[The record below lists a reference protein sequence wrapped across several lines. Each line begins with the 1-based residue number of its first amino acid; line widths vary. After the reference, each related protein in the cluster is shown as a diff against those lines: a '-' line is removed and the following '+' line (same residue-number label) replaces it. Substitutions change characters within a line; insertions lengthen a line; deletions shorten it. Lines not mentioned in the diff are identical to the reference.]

1 MKIPYLKKKPEL
13 KSYHNVTWEDNYS
26 WIHQKNILEVLRD
39 KTKLD
44 PEVKNYLDE
53 ENSYANYHLKDT
65 ENLQKKLF
73 DEIKGRIKLD
83 DESLPY
89 KDHTYEYW
97 SKTTAVGNYSIK
109 LRKKIDTDLVEEIW
123 NGDEEKKKLETEYF
137 GVGDLEVSN
146 NDKYL
151 GYSLDIKGSEYYT
164 IFIRDI
170 KTNEIITKEISETS
184 GGITFSLD
192 DKYVFYS
199 KLDQNHRAR
208 KIYRHEIG
216 NFNGQDELIF
226 EEKSEAFTVSI
237 GLSSDEKYYFI
248 NTSDHNT
255 SEQYYFGVD
264 EINIKPKLIIKR
276 EKGIIYS
283 VSSWDSKFFNHTNKD
298 AEDFK
303 IDVSDSLEKQN
314 WKTFIPP
321 RDEVLIGGCT
331 FLKNWIIRS
340 ETSNALDKLFVK
352 NISSGVEEELI
363 FSNETVYVPGISLIQ
378 KDRDT
383 DNVYLGYSSPKTPSR
398 VYSYNLSTK
407 TKKLVKEQE
416 IPSGHNPEDY
426 IVERVDYKSHDGRLV
441 PLTITRHKKTKI
453 DGSANL
459 LLYGYGSYGSSM
471 SPNFSSTRLSLINR
485 DIIWATAHIR
495 GGMEKGM
502 KWWKEGKLINKK
514 NTFEDYIHAAKYL
527 IDNNYSSKGKII
539 GMGGSAGG
547 LLMGAVVN
555 QAPELFLGIIMA
567 VPFVDSLTTN
577 LDHSLPLTVGEF
589 DEFGNAK
596 DIKEHFDYIFSYAP
610 YNNIKKMDYP
620 HILITTSLSA
630 NTLAVTPEPHENTI
644 FLLWSK
650 LNGLNF
656 STILSL
662 AINVRSSVF
671 INSEKGK
678 QNEFLIDPLLK
689 PFLGSATFP
698 SNLSILLASI
708 TLNSFS
714 EIFLSISCLSFT
726 SFLFSLAL

>member
-44 PEVKNYLDE
+44 PEVKNYLDK
-53 ENSYANYHLKDT
+53 ENSYADYHLKDT
-65 ENLQKKLF
+65 KNLQKKLF
-73 DEIKGRIKLD
+73 DEIKARIKLD

-97 SKTTAVGNYSIK
+97 SKTTAIGNYSIK

-151 GYSLDIKGSEYYT
+151 GYSLDTKGSEYYT

-170 KTNEIITKEISETS
+170 KTNEIITKEITETS

-192 DKYVFYS
+192 DRYVFYS

-216 NFNGQDELIF
+216 NFNSQDELIF

-264 EINIKPKLIIKR
+264 EINTKPKLIMKR

-283 VSSWDSKFFNHTNKD
+283 VSSWDNKFYNHTNKD

-314 WKTFIPP
+314 WETFIPP

-363 FSNETVYVPGISLIQ
+363 FSNENVYVPGISLTQ
-378 KDRDT
+378 RNRDT

-407 TKKLVKEQE
+407 AKKLVKEQE

-502 KWWKEGKLINKK
+502 KWWKEGKLTNKK

-620 HILITTSLSA
+620 HILITTSLSD
-630 NTLAVTPEPHENTI
+630 NRVLFDEPAKFTAKLREYKTDNN
-644 FLLWSK
+644 LL
-650 LNGLNF
+650 
-656 STILSL
+656 
-662 AINVRSSVF
+662 
-671 INSEKGK
+671 
-678 QNEFLIDPLLK
+678 LLK
-689 PFLGSATFP
+689 TEMNAGHGGKSGRDGA
-698 SNLSILLASI
+698 IE
-708 TLNSFS
+708 
-714 EIFLSISCLSFT
+714 EIAIDYAF
-726 SFLFSLAL
+726 ALKVAEKI

>member
-1 MKIPYLKKKPEL
+1 MKVPQLRKKPEK
-13 KSYHNVTWEDNYS
+13 KSCHNTTWEDDYS
-26 WIHQKNILEVLRD
+26 WIHQKNILDVLKD
-39 KTKLD
+39 KDKLD
-44 PEVKNYLDE
+44 PEVREYLVQENNYTE
-53 ENSYANYHLKDT
+53 YHLRDTKD
-65 ENLQKKLF
+65 LQKNLF

-89 KDHTYEYW
+89 RDHTYEYW
-97 SKTTAVGNYSIK
+97 TKTTVEGNYSIK
-109 LRKKIDTDLVEEIW
+109 LRKKINTNEIEEIW
-123 NGDEEKKKLETEYF
+123 NGDKEKEKLGVEYF
-137 GVGDLEVSN
+137 GVGDLEVSH

-151 GYSLDIKGSEYYT
+151 AYSLDIKGSEYYT

-170 KTNEIITKEISETS
+170 NTNKIITKEIIDTS

-192 DKYVFYS
+192 DKYIFYS
-199 KLDQNHRAR
+199 KLDENHRAR

-216 NFNGQDELIF
+216 NLKDQDDLIF
-226 EEKSEAFTVSI
+226 EEKSEAFTVGI

-248 NTSDHNT
+248 TTSDHNT
-255 SEQYYFGVD
+255 SEQYYFKID
-264 EINIKPKLIIKR
+264 EEKPKPTLIKKR
-276 EKGIIYS
+276 EKGILYS
-283 VSSWDSKFFNHTNKD
+283 VNSWNEKFYNHTNKD

-303 IDVSDSLEKQN
+303 IDISDSLRIQN
-314 WKTFIPP
+314 WKTFVAAK
-321 RDEVLIGGCT
+321 DEVLIGSCF

-352 NISSGVEEELI
+352 NISTGLEEELI
-363 FSNETVYVPGISLIQ
+363 FSDEKVYVPSVSLMQ
-378 KDRDT
+378 KDRNT
-383 DNVYLGYSSPKTPSR
+383 DEIYLGYSSPKTPSR
-398 VYSYNLSTK
+398 VYLYNLSTK
-407 TKKLVKEQE
+407 SKKLVKEQE
-416 IPSGHNPEDY
+416 IPSGHNPSDY
-426 IVERVDYKSHDGRLV
+426 IVERIQFKSHDERMV

-471 SPNFSSTRLSLINR
+471 SPSFSSTKLSLLNR

-502 KWWKEGKLINKK
+502 KWWKEGKLTNKK

-527 IDNNYSSKGKII
+527 INKKYSSKGKII

-596 DIKEHFDYIFSYAP
+596 DNKDHFEYIFSYAP

-620 HILITTSLSA
+620 HMLITTSLSD
-630 NTLAVTPEPHENTI
+630 NRVLFDEPAKFTAKLRDFKTDNN
-644 FLLWSK
+644 LL
-650 LNGLNF
+650 
-656 STILSL
+656 
-662 AINVRSSVF
+662 
-671 INSEKGK
+671 
-678 QNEFLIDPLLK
+678 LLK
-689 PFLGSATFP
+689 TEMNAGHGGKSGRDGAIEEIALDYAFALKISKK
-698 SNLSILLASI
+698 ID
-708 TLNSFS
+708 FS
-714 EIFLSISCLSFT
+714 S
-726 SFLFSLAL
+726 

>member
-1 MKIPYLKKKPEL
+1 MKVPQLRKKPEK
-13 KSYHNVTWEDNYS
+13 KSCHNTVWEDDYS
-26 WIHQKNILEVLRD
+26 WIHQKNILDVLKD
-39 KTKLD
+39 KDKLD
-44 PEVKNYLDE
+44 PKVREYLVQENNYTE
-53 ENSYANYHLKDT
+53 YHLRDTKD
-65 ENLQKKLF
+65 LQKNLF

-89 KDHTYEYW
+89 RDHTYEYW
-97 SKTTAVGNYSIK
+97 TKTTVEGNYSIK
-109 LRKKIDTDLVEEIW
+109 LRRKINTNEIEEIW
-123 NGDEEKKKLETEYF
+123 NGDKEKKKLGVEYF
-137 GVGDLEVSN
+137 GVGDLEVSH

-151 GYSLDIKGSEYYT
+151 AYSLDIKGSEYYT

-170 KTNEIITKEISETS
+170 NTNKIITKEITDTS

-199 KLDQNHRAR
+199 KLDENHRAR

-216 NFNGQDELIF
+216 NLKDQDDLIF
-226 EEKSEAFTVSI
+226 EEKNEAFTVGI

-248 NTSDHNT
+248 TTSDHNT
-255 SEQYYFGVD
+255 SEQYYFKID
-264 EINIKPKLIIKR
+264 EERPKPTLIKKR
-276 EKGIIYS
+276 EKGILYS
-283 VSSWDSKFFNHTNKD
+283 VNSWNEKFYNHTNKD

-303 IDVSDSLEKQN
+303 IDISDSLRIQN
-314 WKTFIPP
+314 WKTFVAAK
-321 RDEVLIGGCT
+321 DEVLIGSCF

-352 NISSGVEEELI
+352 NISTGLEEELI
-363 FSNETVYVPGISLIQ
+363 FSDEKVYVPSVSLMQ
-378 KDRDT
+378 KDRNT
-383 DNVYLGYSSPKTPSR
+383 DEIYLGYSSPKTPSR
-398 VYSYNLSTK
+398 VYLYNLSTK
-407 TKKLVKEQE
+407 SKKLVKEQE
-416 IPSGHNPEDY
+416 IPSGHNPSDY
-426 IVERVDYKSHDGRLV
+426 IVERIEFKSHDERMV

-471 SPNFSSTRLSLINR
+471 SPSFSSTKLSLLNR

-502 KWWKEGKLINKK
+502 KWWKEGKLTNKK

-527 IDNNYSSKGKII
+527 INKKYSSKGKII

-596 DIKEHFDYIFSYAP
+596 DNKDHFEYIFSYAP

-620 HILITTSLSA
+620 HMLITTSLSD
-630 NTLAVTPEPHENTI
+630 NRVLFDEPAKFTAKLRDFKTDNN
-644 FLLWSK
+644 LL
-650 LNGLNF
+650 
-656 STILSL
+656 
-662 AINVRSSVF
+662 
-671 INSEKGK
+671 
-678 QNEFLIDPLLK
+678 LLK
-689 PFLGSATFP
+689 TEMNAGHGGKSGRDGAIEEIALDYAFALKISKK
-698 SNLSILLASI
+698 ID
-708 TLNSFS
+708 FS
-714 EIFLSISCLSFT
+714 S
-726 SFLFSLAL
+726 